1 MHQVRA
7 ICFALLLFAGP
18 FCLGRDLAVVVNSA
32 NPTSALTS
40 AELAKLLK
48 AEVRSWPDGKS
59 VRVFLTDPGS
69 ADTRMILQRAYKMAP
84 EEIRNLV
91 SARKAEIE
99 IVGSD
104 EIVLRMVDNNPG
116 AIGIVNVYAINSH
129 VKVLKVDDKLPM
141 EPGYLLH
148 GN

>member
-1 MHQVRA
+1 M
-7 ICFALLLFAGP
+7 CFALLLFAGP
-18 FCLGRDLAVVVNSA
+18 LCLARDLAVVVNTG

-40 AELAKLLK
+40 AELGKLLK

-84 EEIRNLV
+84 EEISSLIN
-91 SARKAEIE
+91 AHKAEIE
-99 IVGSD
+99 VVGSD

-116 AIGIVNVYAINSH
+116 AIGIVNVYSINSH
-129 VKVLKVDDKLPM
+129 VKVLKVDDKLPI

>member
-1 MHQVRA
+1 M
-7 ICFALLLFAGP
+7 CFALLLFAGP

-40 AELAKLLK
+40 AELGKLLK
-48 AEVRSWPDGKS
+48 AEGRSWPDGKS

-116 AIGIVNVYAINSH
+116 AIGIVNVYSINSH
-129 VKVLKVDDKLPM
+129 VKVLKVDDKLPL